1 MALNIDGATIGYD
14 ANSMATTLDHIHN
27 NCVVEAQNSLRTNMA
42 TLRESVHA
50 CWVGQSANTYLEN
63 MQTDVDQI
71 IQGLEEAYRGLEAEF
86 KKALSGLAEID
97 QQLVDKR

>member
-1 MALNIDGATIGYD
+1 MELPSDMMPIRW
-14 ANSMATTLDHIHN
+14 HN

-42 TLRESVHA
+42 TLREEVHA

-71 IQGLEEAYRGLEAEF
+71 IQGLEEAYRALEAEF